1 MDLRNYCPK
10 CGNIGSNST
19 DVTCYYCGTKMIDTN
34 VSDWDFVQTT
44 KSMKEYKKQI
54 QEEYI
59 FKSTQFDK
67 ELFEKREAEEQHNF
81 QENIKKMQYD
91 ADHPKCPK
99 CGSTALSA
107 NKKGFGLGK
116 AAVGGIMLGGVGLLG
131 GFLGSGKIEITCLN
145 CGNKFKPG
153 DL

>member
-1 MDLRNYCPK
+1 MDLQNYCPK
-10 CGNIGSNST
+10 CGKIGSNYR

-34 VSDWDFVQTT
+34 VELGTFVKSEESIKYFT
-44 KSMKEYKKQI
+44 KFI
-54 QEEYI
+54 QEHYA
-59 FKSTQFDK
+59 FKSPQFDK
-67 ELFEKREAEEQHNF
+67 ELFEKREAEEAHNL

-91 ADHPKCPK
+91 ADHPTCPR

-116 AAVGGIMLGGVGLLG
+116 AAVGGLMLGGVGLLG
-131 GFLGSGKIEITCLN
+131 GFVGSRKVEITCLN
-145 CGNKFKPG
+145 CGKKWKPG